1 MLVINEVS
9 NATEC
14 EFNTSKIWCRFDV
27 ERLLEIYHCCSPV
40 TCDSWFMC
48 ASGCHVEFF
57 TNTSAN
63 VIKYC
68 ILSRIH
74 RFDPAIVLLHT
85 TSRCNT
91 CVERMIEVFCQKYE
105 HLKTTVP
112 KTDPASTL
120 TDRCVSQ
127 YDWRCNGECVLWI
140 FIGINWWRPWYS
152 VLNRCTK
159 WNGSHATMVQNSI
172 LIWCYLNPLYLD
184 LCIITKRKLCLKK
197 VLFFQVLWWWN

>member
-1 MLVINEVS
+1 MNAPLSTPLLVLLTTRLLKGTNLTHACISICQYFTSSVALQCNLFVLGIVLKYFVLVVEGMLVINEVS

-127 YDWRCNGECVLWI
+127 YD
-140 FIGINWWRPWYS
+140 
-152 VLNRCTK
+152 
-159 WNGSHATMVQNSI
+159 
-172 LIWCYLNPLYLD
+172 
-184 LCIITKRKLCLKK
+184 
-197 VLFFQVLWWWN
+197 